1 MSWNHISFKSC
12 VNALSGGISM
22 LWNDEV
28 LFLLAC
34 KGKRKLDEH
43 FIKTGRYV
51 CLFPLIIDDKSI
63 QFMLLLKDQ
72 SP

>member
-1 MSWNHISFKSC
+1 
-12 VNALSGGISM
+12 M

-43 FIKTGRYV
+43 LTGRYV
-51 CLFPLIIDDKSI
+51 CLFPTIIDDKSI